1 MSTKQGYTKGTVT
14 SKDGTIIGYRQMGSG
29 PGIIIMHGGISS
41 SQYYMKFGAA
51 FSNEFTVY
59 IPDRRGRGLSGT
71 FGDNYSLQREAED
84 LNELIK
90 KTGAHYI
97 FGASSGG
104 LISIQTS
111 ITSPEIHKIAAY
123 EPLVYADK
131 SEMDKFNASV
141 QHFDKELSEGK
152 KVTAMVDITKSEEHP
167 TGAFYKLP
175 DFIMKIFFRIVLAQ
189 DERSVKEDDVTI
201 ADLMLT
207 LKFDVQLVNETEG
220 KLDNFKNA
228 KADVLLMGGSKS
240 SLFLKQS
247 LKTLEK
253 LLPHVKRIEL
263 QGLDHDSAQDYG
275 KPEIIVQEIK
285 SFFKEE

>member
-1 MSTKQGYTKGTVT
+1 MSTNQKYTKGSVT
-14 SKDGTIIGYRQMGSG
+14 SKDGTTIGYRQMGSG

-51 FSNEFTVY
+51 LSDEFTVY

-71 FGDNYSLQREAED
+71 FGDNYGLQREVED
-84 LNELIK
+84 LEALIK

-104 LISIQTS
+104 LISLQTA
-111 ITSPEIHKIAAY
+111 INSPDLYKIVTY
-123 EPLVYADK
+123 EPLVYDDK
-131 SEMDKFNASV
+131 SQMDKFNASV

-152 KVTAMVDITKSEEHP
+152 KVTAMVDIAKSEDHP
-167 TGAFYKLP
+167 TVAFYKLP
-175 DFIMKIFFRIVLAQ
+175 DFVMKIFFKLILLQ
-189 DERSVKEDDVTI
+189 DERSVKGDDVTI
-201 ADLMLT
+201 EDLMPT

-220 KLDNFKNA
+220 KLDNFKNV
-228 KADVLLMGGSKS
+228 KAEVLLMGGSKS

-263 QGLDHDSAQDYG
+263 QNLDHDSAQDYG

-285 SFFKEE
+285 SFYKEE